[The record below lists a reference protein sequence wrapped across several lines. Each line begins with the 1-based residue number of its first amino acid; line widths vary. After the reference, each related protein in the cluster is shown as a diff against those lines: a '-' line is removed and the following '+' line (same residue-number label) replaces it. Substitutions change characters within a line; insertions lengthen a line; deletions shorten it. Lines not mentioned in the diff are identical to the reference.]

1 MFSRFDVDMQALLH
15 LTSVP
20 VLSSGCFLHNLFF
33 QHNTR
38 HFAYIIYDS
47 QFHICFRPLVWP
59 TPGTNRTA
67 THAWK
72 LQLSRQLESS
82 ARHWGVWFDS
92 ANEFCSL
99 QIRSPRVKTGIVWI
113 PCCLWILILDV
124 QPSIFACQEFQREK
138 IEWWSLDLNIEFA
151 CGTHFLFPFYAGP
164 LCRTQNGQIQKMIKN
179 SYLPTSPHS
188 WGSPAASQ
196 LYRRPCSAETF
207 RICFTMRSDWHR
219 W

>member
-1 MFSRFDVDMQALLH
+1 MLSRFDVDMQALLH
-15 LTSVP
+15 LTSAS

-47 QFHICFRPLVWP
+47 QFHICFRPIVWP

-72 LQLSRQLESS
+72 LQLSGQLESS

-113 PCCLWILILDV
+113 PCCLWILILAV
-124 QPSIFACQEFQREK
+124 QPSIFACQEFQSKKNRMVK
-138 IEWWSLDLNIEFA
+138 PPPQHWVRLRNTFFVS
-151 CGTHFLFPFYAGP
+151 FLRPV
-164 LCRTQNGQIQKMIKN
+164 CRTLNGQIQKMI
-179 SYLPTSPHS
+179 L
-188 WGSPAASQ
+188 
-196 LYRRPCSAETF
+196 
-207 RICFTMRSDWHR
+207 RISCCLTAVS
-219 W
+219 

>member
-1 MFSRFDVDMQALLH
+1 MLSRFDVDMQALLH

-47 QFHICFRPLVWP
+47 QFHICFRPIVWP

-138 IEWWSLDLNIEFA
+138 NRMVKPRPQHWVRLRNTFFVS
-151 CGTHFLFPFYAGP
+151 FL
-164 LCRTQNGQIQKMIKN
+164 
-179 SYLPTSPHS
+179 
-188 WGSPAASQ
+188 
-196 LYRRPCSAETF
+196 RRPFMSDTKRSNSKNDQKFIPANRSTLL
-207 RICFTMRSDWHR
+207 RISCCLTAVS
-219 W
+219 